1 RADRILPILVVAAA
15 PIEAQRSG
23 SKRLG
28 GDVLGLG
35 EEVAAVD
42 RDLPVASDELDAV
55 HADRA
60 AMDGHAVLIT
70 ERDVL
75 SSFARRLDLDGTLE
89 IPPEPP
95 LRDVEV
101 MRPPIGH
108 HAARELAEIAPRE
121 RVKAWMEGHLARGP
135 EPEIPVEAG
144 WSLLGGK
151 VARTGG
157 PPHVHPDAL
166 DLSDATISNQLAS
179 LQELARRALLASGLK
194 DAAEASRRID
204 HATALLDREGER
216 LLAVD
221 VLSGLARMDRDERVP
236 VIGHGDDDGVDV
248 LAIEKRPVVLRL
260 EARPFEARRRAIEK
274 ALVDVAQRDRWKRA
288 IAKVSAEMPASHSA
302 DADEPDADPVVRIG
316 CPTHAERAGP
326 HDRGGR
332 HRAESGGKKTSSRR
346 TPIHA
351 RASPCSCGKR
361 DPARR

>member
-1 RADRILPILVVAAA
+1 ESERRAHRPIEPAACLRIPDEVLLRGIPLERSARPDREVREVADGHRTMTELDVADRPATRADRILPILVVAAA

-75 SSFARRLDLDGTLE
+75 ASFARRLDLDGTLE

-151 VARTGG
+151 
-157 PPHVHPDAL
+157 
-166 DLSDATISNQLAS
+166 
-179 LQELARRALLASGLK
+179 
-194 DAAEASRRID
+194 
-204 HATALLDREGER
+204 
-216 LLAVD
+216 
-221 VLSGLARMDRDERVP
+221 
-236 VIGHGDDDGVDV
+236 
-248 LAIEKRPVVLRL
+248 
-260 EARPFEARRRAIEK
+260 
-274 ALVDVAQRDRWKRA
+274 
-288 IAKVSAEMPASHSA
+288 
-302 DADEPDADPVVRIG
+302 
-316 CPTHAERAGP
+316 
-326 HDRGGR
+326 
-332 HRAESGGKKTSSRR
+332 
-346 TPIHA
+346 
-351 RASPCSCGKR
+351 
-361 DPARR
+361 